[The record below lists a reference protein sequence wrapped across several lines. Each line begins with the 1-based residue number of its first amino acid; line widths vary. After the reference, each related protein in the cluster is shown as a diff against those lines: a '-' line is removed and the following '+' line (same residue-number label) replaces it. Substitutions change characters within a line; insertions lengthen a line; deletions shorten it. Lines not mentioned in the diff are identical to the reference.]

1 MDITMCRDEKCS
13 KKEKC
18 YRYTAPVDE
27 YAQAVFSEPPTKPCI
42 FYWNNKKEIDGR
54 KVGQWWGDKQ

>member
-1 MDITMCRDEKCS
+1 MKTAK

-18 YRYTAPVDE
+18 YRYTAPVDD
-27 YAQAVFSEPPTKPCI
+27 YAQAVFGEPPKKPCI

-54 KVGQWWGDKQ
+54 KIGKWWGDKQ